1 MAFSV
6 DLYRN
11 NSPVEKIGKSLSDQ
25 LTISDVVIKRD
36 TSVLKPVLLVNTSQ
50 EIYVYNYM
58 YISEFYRYYFIDDI
72 RSINQNMWEVSAHV
86 DVLETYKTGI
96 LANNAVIKRQQNMF
110 NLYLDDPDFHTY
122 NYDNIQTIKFPPNG
136 LSKNLNYILVV
147 NGS

>member
-11 NSPVEKIGKSLSDQ
+11 NSPVEKIGKSLTDQ
-25 LTISDVVIKRD
+25 LTITDVVIKRD
-36 TSVLKPVLLVNTSQ
+36 TSVLKPVLLVNSSQ

-86 DVLETYKTGI
+86 DVLETYKAGI
-96 LANNAVIKRQQNMF
+96 LANNAVIKRQASQY
-110 NLYLDDPDFHTY
+110 NLYLDDPDFHAY
-122 NYDNIQTIKFPPNG
+122 NYERIQTLKFPTNVFN
-136 LSKNLNYILVV
+136 KNLNYILVV

>member
-11 NSPVEKIGKSLSDQ
+11 NSPVEKIGKSLTDQ

-36 TSVLKPVLLVNTSQ
+36 TSVLKPVLLVNSSQ

-86 DVLETYKTGI
+86 DVLETYKNGI
-96 LANNAVIKRQQNMF
+96 LANNAVIKRQANQF
-110 NLYLDDPDFHTY
+110 NLYLDDPDFHAY
-122 NYDNIQTIKFPPNG
+122 NYERIQTLQFPQNSF
-136 LSKNLNYILVV
+136 SKLLNYVLVV